1 MCVRNVAGTKA
12 NHLSQLNMPEHQHLP
27 DLLSIYALGA
37 LTPEE
42 ATRLEAHL
50 GGCADCAEELGI
62 YLATAA
68 ALDGH
73 QDLPQHIWDGIE
85 RRTGDSKRGVV
96 VDLSRRRPGGFTKAI
111 LSVAASVS
119 LVIAG
124 AAIATL
130 AEDDAIGRSDVVA
143 AADEAANQPGTLVA
157 EFEVETAVVARIIL
171 TEEGQ
176 GYIIPTHELPELD
189 PSRTYQLWVVN
200 PDDAVI
206 SAGVLGSKPTPSV
219 FTWTGEVSA
228 LALTREVAGGVT
240 SSDGDVVSVATDF

>member
-1 MCVRNVAGTKA
+1 
-12 NHLSQLNMPEHQHLP
+12 MPEHQHLP

-50 GGCADCAEELGI
+50 DGCVDCAEELGA

-68 ALDGH
+68 TLEGR
-73 QDLPQHIWDGIE
+73 QDLPPHIWDGIE
-85 RRTGDSKRGVV
+85 RRTGDSERGVV
-96 VDLSRRRPGGFTKAI
+96 VDLSNRRSRRLMRAI
-111 LSVAASVS
+111 LSVAAAVS
-119 LVIAG
+119 LVFAG
-124 AAIATL
+124 AVIATL
-130 AEDDAIGRSDVVA
+130 AEGDARGLSDVVA
-143 AADEAANQPGTLVA
+143 AADEAANQPGSLVA
-157 EFEVETAVVARIIL
+157 EFHVETAVVARIIL

-176 GYIIPTHELPELD
+176 GYIIPTDELPELN

-200 PDDAVI
+200 ADEAVI
-206 SAGVLGSKPTPSV
+206 SAGVLGSKPSPSV
-219 FTWTGEVSA
+219 FTWSGGVSA